1 MDIQNRIDII
11 KKNAYDRKI
20 KLFSFLENYP
30 FYFNDDDTQLSLNDY
45 ITNEILT
52 LENNEDKQNNYTYW
66 VNGGLSW
73 YYWYNNMLTVPDL
86 NIDVK
91 NFDNTMSM
99 SISNLK
105 FNYIFNDM
113 NLWNQKII
121 RLYEF
126 VYYINRIL
134 DSYGFNCSIECSNFD
149 YHVNPDGTQEF
160 KSKQLDIKKPP
171 FYNIK
176 LVFNSYQSNEMDI
189 SGGATSPKTKKRGF
203 TRSELKKRV
212 LIATRKLKEQ
222 NKKNQSI
229 IDREMLILEN
239 FKDKLKVATEFNI
252 KTDEDMLKGKILLE
266 FNLEL
271 YIPKN
276 NISFDIQKFRN
287 AYLAVNNNNPD
298 IKLIAIKGYK
308 NLPSIY
314 TRQFL
319 NRLNMVGLM
328 TTTIL
333 NLSKAET
340 KIEPESELSVDNI
353 RQKIFINQLENLTE
367 KQFDE
372 IKKEIISM
380 NLKLGGLL
388 YNSQPTQFDKNYED
402 YKQNKSI
409 ILIEILEIMIILYN
423 YTYSK
428 IKNFN
433 IFFTDRVNNIKHEY
447 TCKYYVNFIDFIDRY
462 FMTLFRPSVNA
473 FVREINK
480 ELYATHKVKLFIA
493 GGDSMRRY
501 VYDSSKT
508 ADIDTKLHFKNAQS
522 APGKQQSK
530 EEIVKS
536 INDIVIKHTVNLRNY
551 FEEYKKTNRVLGTI
565 ISEQNKGIKV
575 FTVNDSTLPTG
586 HPCNSYLDVSVD
598 VLINVE
604 KNYQFRNRKIDAN
617 KTLPVNLYSID
628 FRYPV
633 DLTENKNKTI
643 TRRNEQHYKRQ
654 VALLDIVLS
663 DDKDFDESDFV
674 EVDGIAY
681 ASKKFLIKDLET
693 TYNNDEMALGRLSN
707 GKVEKDKI
715 RYTELTNDTDV
726 LHMFTHDA
734 RRLYSDA
741 IKNFEEYAILRS
753 DVKEAYDKFINNT
766 NDRLKEIYNKIKLKN
781 HLSKHDISYICSL
794 DKRVIDSIPDEL
806 RYIKTLFLSIWN
818 NDIIPRQAG
827 LLLESGIKEQSN
839 EIIPVLIKIKEKQ
852 ELTIFDFFIIK
863 DNFHKIKS
871 NIRTLGYN
879 DLGFLFE
886 QIINFK
892 INLPFE
898 KLDKYDPHYQQFS
911 EANVN
916 DKENSIYK
924 VFSYLCNTDL
934 NNDEDENNFK
944 HIISYA
950 ASSIEK
956 ILKSIDPNADFKTSV
971 GNLGIVNTCIV
982 PPQPILSEAEK
993 KAERAAKAKATR
1005 EANKKAAEK
1014 AAAERAAAEAQ
1025 KAATASAARA
1035 LRATKRQ

>member
-1 MDIQNRIDII
+1 
-11 KKNAYDRKI
+11 
-20 KLFSFLENYP
+20 
-30 FYFNDDDTQLSLNDY
+30 
-45 ITNEILT
+45 
-52 LENNEDKQNNYTYW
+52 
-66 VNGGLSW
+66 
-73 YYWYNNMLTVPDL
+73 
-86 NIDVK
+86 
-91 NFDNTMSM
+91 
-99 SISNLK
+99 
-105 FNYIFNDM
+105 
-113 NLWNQKII
+113 
-121 RLYEF
+121 
-126 VYYINRIL
+126 L

-149 YHVNPDGTQEF
+149 YHVEPDGTQVFNSE
-160 KSKQLDIKKPP
+160 QLDIKKRP

-189 SGGATSPKTKKRGF
+189 SGGAKPPKRNL
-203 TRSELKKRV
+203 TRSELKRRFSNA
-212 LIATRKLKEQ
+212 ATKLKEL

-239 FKDKLKVATEFNI
+239 FKDKLKNAMEFNI
-252 KTDEDMLKGKILLE
+252 KDHVDILKGKILLE

-271 YIPKN
+271 FIPKN
-276 NISFDIQKFRN
+276 KIVFNIQKFRN
-287 AYLAVNNNNPD
+287 AYLIVNNNNPN
-298 IKLIAIKGYK
+298 KKQIAITGYEK
-308 NLPSIY
+308 LPPIY
-314 TRQFL
+314 ARQFL
-319 NRLNMVGLM
+319 NRLNMFGLM

-340 KIEPESELSVDNI
+340 KIEPESELSIDNI
-353 RQKIFINQLENLTE
+353 RQKIFTNQLQNLTE
-367 KQFDE
+367 KQFNE
-372 IKKEIISM
+372 IKKEIIEM
-380 NLKLGGLL
+380 NSKLEGLL
-388 YNSQPTQFDKNYED
+388 YNPSNLKIEELLYNGQPTPFDKNYED
-402 YKQNKSI
+402 YQQNKSI
-409 ILIEILEIMIILYN
+409 ILIEILEIIIILYN
-423 YTYSK
+423 YTYSN
-428 IKNFN
+428 IINFN

-462 FMTLFRPSVNA
+462 FMTLFRPSINA

-530 EEIVKS
+530 EDIVKS
-536 INDIVIKHTVNLRNY
+536 INDIIIKHTVNLRNY
-551 FEEYKKTNRVLGTI
+551 FEEYKKDNRVLGTI
-565 ISEQNKGIKV
+565 ISDKNNGIEV
-575 FTVNDSTLPTG
+575 FTVNDTTLPTG
-586 HPCNSYLDVSVD
+586 HPCNKYLDATVD

-633 DLTENKNKTI
+633 DLIENITI
-643 TRRNEQHYKRQ
+643 NTRRFKHHYKRQ

-715 RYTELTNDTDV
+715 RYTELINNEDV
-726 LHMFTHDA
+726 LHMFTADA
-734 RRLYSDA
+734 TRLYSDA
-741 IKNFEEYAILRS
+741 IKNFEEYAGLRS
-753 DVKEAYDKFINNT
+753 DVKERYDKFINNT
-766 NDRLKEIYNKIKLKN
+766 NDRLKEIYNKIKSKN

-806 RYIKTLFLSIWN
+806 RYIKELFLSIWN

-827 LLLESGIKEQSN
+827 LLLESGINQEGK
-839 EIIPVLIKIKEKQ
+839 EIIPVLRKIKEKQ

-863 DNFHKIKS
+863 DNFDKIKS
-871 NIRTLGYN
+871 DIKEQGYN
-879 DLGFLFE
+879 NLGFLLQE
-886 QIINFK
+886 ILNFK

-898 KLDKYDPHYQQFS
+898 KLDKYDPQYQEFS
-911 EANVN
+911 EKNVN
-916 DKENSIYK
+916 DKENSMYK
-924 VFSYLCNTDL
+924 VFSYLCNTNL

-944 HIISYA
+944 HVISYA

-956 ILKSIDPNADFKTSV
+956 ILKSIDPNAVFNPRV
-971 GNLGIVNTCIV
+971 RNLGIVNTCIA
-982 PPQPILSEAEK
+982 PPPTLSEAEK
-993 KAERAAKAKATR
+993 KAERAAKARATR
-1005 EANKKAAEK
+1005 EANKKAAEE
-1014 AAAERAAAEAQ
+1014 AAAAKARAETQ
-1025 KAATASAARA
+1025 KSSAATAARAARA
-1035 LRATKRQ
+1035 SKRQSI